1 MGGGPA
7 RCYYPV
13 NVPLTACGRD
23 TDGEQVRDC
32 PEKPGTS
39 LAKVWLALA
48 GSASRRPALPS
59 RPPLCQ
65 PGGGGSGQE
74 KGYISKKGLATGVDS
89 KCE

>member
-7 RCYYPV
+7 WCYYPA
-13 NVPLTACGRD
+13 NVPLTALV
-23 TDGEQVRDC
+23 VRTQT
-32 PEKPGTS
+32 ENRYATVQREPGTS

-65 PGGGGSGQE
+65 PGGGRGGQDR
-74 KGYISKKGLATGVDS
+74 KRGTFL
-89 KCE
+89 